1 MEIKGKP
8 VTDFYIN
15 RDGEWIKVPLT
26 SVLKTMVI
34 QSNNMIEYQ
43 KELDGTYDPPSREHI
58 DPHSYISGMSL
69 LGRLFGWAVVVATMV
84 FAIFAVL
91 NVILKPYNG

>member
-1 MEIKGKP
+1 LEIKGKP
-8 VTDFYIN
+8 VAGFYIN
-15 RDGEWIKVPLT
+15 HDGEWIKVPLT

-43 KELDGTYDPPSREHI
+43 KELDGTYDTPSREHI

-69 LGRLFGWAVVVATMV
+69 LGRLFGWAVLVATMTL
-84 FAIFAVL
+84 AIFVVL
-91 NVILKPYNG
+91 SVILKPYNG